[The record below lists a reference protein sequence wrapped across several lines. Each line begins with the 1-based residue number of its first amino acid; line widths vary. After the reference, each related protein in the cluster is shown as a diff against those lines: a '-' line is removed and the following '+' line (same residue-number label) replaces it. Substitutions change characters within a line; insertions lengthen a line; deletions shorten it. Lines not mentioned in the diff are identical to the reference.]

1 MKNKEK
7 EIFIRGILIGIFY
20 FLGIVFSNTFFK
32 IINRRGRWNTNSPN
46 QNNTLEV
53 KYRIFKRGD

>member
-20 FLGIVFSNTFFK
+20 FLGIVFSKLF
-32 IINRRGRWNTNSPN
+32 INTN
-46 QNNTLEV
+46 
-53 KYRIFKRGD
+53 